1 MNPRPITGDNDDDE
15 KEEERKR
22 KKKKEKERKKEKEGE
37 RTGFDDVWEW
47 IGVYGEYGHDDHPA
61 NDFMDCIVFYKVCLL
76 CFV

>member
-22 KKKKEKERKKEKEGE
+22 KKKKEKERKRE
-37 RTGFDDVWEW
+37 

-61 NDFMDCIVFYKVCLL
+61 NDFMDCIVFYKVCVFVSVL